1 MKTGNFLLVLVLLA
15 AAGSPV
21 QLAAQATSTGSGQ
34 AYPAKPV
41 RVIVPFPPGGGTDVQ
56 ARVLFKEMG
65 DQLKQIFIID
75 NRSGAGGLVGAEV
88 VVNSPADGYTLLLTT
103 ATIAINAT
111 LYAKILK
118 FNPEKQLAPVTWVST
133 TPLVLS
139 VHPSVP
145 VRTAREMIDLARR
158 KPGVFNA
165 AINVPGST
173 SHMSAELLKQLAKV
187 SFTTVP
193 YKGGGLSMTAL
204 ISGEVD
210 FQFAEGLLVAP
221 QAKAGKARVLA
232 VSTQKPSPTFPGL
245 PTMETI
251 LPGFVIDQWFGLF
264 VPAGTP
270 REIIMAVNGATKK
283 ALNSNAVRTMFE
295 REALTAIG
303 DSPEEFGAHVK
314 REIARYAEIIRK
326 GNITVQ

>member
-1 MKTGNFLLVLVLLA
+1 MKTGYFSRVIVSLGA
-15 AAGSPV
+15 AATFALPAP
-21 QLAAQATSTGSGQ
+21 LPAQG
-34 AYPAKPV
+34 YPAKPV
-41 RVIVPFPPGGGTDVQ
+41 RVIVPFPAGGGTDVT

-65 DQLKQIFIID
+65 DQSKQIFIID
-75 NRSGAGGLVGAEV
+75 NRSGAGGLVGAEA
-88 VVNSPADGYTLLLTT
+88 VVNSPADGYTLLITT
-103 ATIAINAT
+103 TTIAINAT
-111 LYAKILK
+111 LYAKVLK
-118 FNPEKQLAPVTWVST
+118 FSPEKQLAPVTWVST

-145 VRTAREMIDLARR
+145 AKSVREMIDLARR

-173 SHMSAELLKQLAKV
+173 SHMSAELFKQMGKL

-210 FQFAEGLLVAP
+210 FQFAEGLLVGP
-221 QAKAGKARVLA
+221 QAKAGKARMLA
-232 VSTQKPSPTFPGL
+232 VSTQKPSASFPGL
-245 PTMETI
+245 PTMDS
-251 LPGFVIDQWFGLF
+251 LMPGFVIDQWFGLF

-270 REIIMAVNGATKK
+270 RDIVMAINGATKK
-283 ALNSNAVRTMFE
+283 ALDSKAVRSIFE
-295 REALTAIG
+295 QEAMTAVG
-303 DSPEEFGAHVK
+303 DSPEEFSAHMK
-314 REIARYAEIIRK
+314 REIVRYAEIIRK

>member
-1 MKTGNFLLVLVLLA
+1 
-15 AAGSPV
+15 
-21 QLAAQATSTGSGQ
+21 
-34 AYPAKPV
+34 
-41 RVIVPFPPGGGTDVQ
+41 
-56 ARVLFKEMG
+56 MG
-65 DQLKQIFIID
+65 EQLKQIFIID
-75 NRSGAGGLVGAEV
+75 NRSGAGGLVGAEA
-88 VVNSPADGYTLLLTT
+88 VVNSPADGYTLLITT
-103 ATIAINAT
+103 TTIAINST

-118 FNPEKQLAPVTWVST
+118 FSPEKQLAPVTWVST

-145 VRTAREMIDLARR
+145 AKSVREMIELARR

-173 SHMSAELLKQLAKV
+173 SHMSAELFKQLGGL

-210 FQFAEGLLVAP
+210 FQFAEGLLVGP
-221 QAKAGKARVLA
+221 QARAGRARMLA
-232 VSTQKPSPTFPGL
+232 VSTQKPSAAFPGV
-245 PTMETI
+245 PTMDSI
-251 LPGFVIDQWFGLF
+251 MPGFVVDQWFGMF
-264 VPAGTP
+264 APAGTP
-270 REIIMAVNGATKK
+270 RDVVMAINGATKR
-283 ALNSNAVRTMFE
+283 ALDSKAVRTTFE
-295 REALTAIG
+295 QEAMTAVG

>member
-1 MKTGNFLLVLVLLA
+1 MKAGNSLLVLGLLA
-15 AAGSPV
+15 AVVSPAP
-21 QLAAQATSTGSGQ
+21 LAAQ

-41 RVIVPFPPGGGTDVQ
+41 RVIVPFPAGGGTDVT

-65 DQLKQIFIID
+65 DQSKQIFIID
-75 NRSGAGGLVGAEV
+75 NRSGAGGLVGAEA
-88 VVNSPADGYTLLLTT
+88 VVNAPADGYTVLITT
-103 ATIAINAT
+103 TTIAINTT

-118 FNPEKQLAPVTWVST
+118 FSPEKQLAPVTWVST

-145 VRTAREMIDLARR
+145 ARNVREMIDLARK

-173 SHMSAELLKQLAKV
+173 SHMSAELFKQLGGL

-210 FQFAEGLLVAP
+210 FQFAEGLLVVP
-221 QAKAGKARVLA
+221 QARAGKARTLA
-232 VSTQKPSPTFPGL
+232 VSTQKPSAAFPGV
-245 PTMETI
+245 PTMDSI
-251 LPGFVIDQWFGLF
+251 MPGFVVDQWFGMF

-270 REIIMAVNGATKK
+270 RDVVMAINGATKK
-283 ALNSNAVRTMFE
+283 ALDSKSVRATFELEAMTAV
-295 REALTAIG
+295 G
-303 DSPEEFGAHVK
+303 DSPEEFGAHVR

>member
-1 MKTGNFLLVLVLLA
+1 MKASHFLLVAVLISAVVLPA
-15 AAGSPV
+15 
-21 QLAAQATSTGSGQ
+21 QLAAQG
-34 AYPAKPV
+34 YPAKPV
-41 RVIVPFPPGGGTDVQ
+41 RVIVPFPAGGGTDVT

-65 DQLKQIFIID
+65 DQSKQIFIID

-88 VVNSPADGYTLLLTT
+88 VVNSPADGYTLLITT
-103 ATIAINAT
+103 TTIAINPT

-145 VRTAREMIDLARR
+145 AKNVREMIDLARR
-158 KPGVFNA
+158 KPGVLNA

-173 SHMSAELLKQLAKV
+173 SHMSAELFKQLGKL

-204 ISGEVD
+204 IGGEVD
-210 FQFAEGLLVAP
+210 FQFAEGLLVSP
-221 QAKAGKARVLA
+221 QARAGKARMLA
-232 VSTQKPSPTFPGL
+232 VSTQKPSPFFPGL
-245 PTMETI
+245 PTMDSI
-251 LPGFVIDQWFGLF
+251 MPGFVVNQWFGIF

-270 REIIMAVNGATKK
+270 RDIVMAVNSATRK
-283 ALNSNAVRTMFE
+283 ALDSKAVRVVFE
-295 REALTAIG
+295 QEAMTAVG
-303 DSPEEFGAHVK
+303 DSPDEFGAHVK
-314 REIARYAEIIRK
+314 RELARYAEIIRK

>member
-1 MKTGNFLLVLVLLA
+1 MKTRDFPRAIVALGAVAALALPAPLLA
-15 AAGSPV
+15 QG
-21 QLAAQATSTGSGQ
+21 
-34 AYPAKPV
+34 YPAKPV
-41 RVIVPFPPGGGTDVQ
+41 RVIVPFPAGGGTDVT

-65 DQLKQIFIID
+65 DQSKQIFIID
-75 NRSGAGGLVGAEV
+75 NRSGAGGLVGAEA
-88 VVNSPADGYTLLLTT
+88 VVNSPADGYTLLITT
-103 ATIAINAT
+103 TTIAINTT

-145 VRTAREMIDLARR
+145 AKNAREMIDLARR

-173 SHMSAELLKQLAKV
+173 SHMSAELFKQLGNLQ
-187 SFTTVP
+187 FTTVP

-210 FQFAEGLLVAP
+210 FQFAEGLLVGP
-221 QAKAGKARVLA
+221 QARAGKARMLA
-232 VSTQKPSPTFPGL
+232 VSTQKPSPSFPGL
-245 PTMETI
+245 PTMDSI
-251 LPGFVIDQWFGLF
+251 MPGFAIDQWFGMF

-270 REIIMAVNGATKK
+270 RDVVMAINGATKK
-283 ALNSNAVRTMFE
+283 ALDSKAVRTTFE
-295 REALTAIG
+295 QEAMTAVG
-303 DSPEEFGAHVK
+303 DSPEEFGAHVRK
-314 REIARYAEIIRK
+314 EIARYAEIIRK

>member
-1 MKTGNFLLVLVLLA
+1 MKASHFLLVAVLISAVVLPA
-15 AAGSPV
+15 
-21 QLAAQATSTGSGQ
+21 QLAAQS
-34 AYPAKPV
+34 YPAKPV
-41 RVIVPFPPGGGTDVQ
+41 RVIVPFPAGGGTDVT

-65 DQLKQIFIID
+65 DQSKQIFIID

-88 VVNSPADGYTLLLTT
+88 VVNSPADGYTLLITT
-103 ATIAINAT
+103 TTIAINPT

-145 VRTAREMIDLARR
+145 AKNVREMIDLARR
-158 KPGVFNA
+158 KPGVLNA

-173 SHMSAELLKQLAKV
+173 SHMSAELFKQLGKL

-204 ISGEVD
+204 IGGEVD
-210 FQFAEGLLVAP
+210 FQFAEGLLVSP
-221 QAKAGKARVLA
+221 QARAGKARMLA
-232 VSTQKPSPTFPGL
+232 VSTQKPSPFFPGL
-245 PTMETI
+245 PTMDSI
-251 LPGFVIDQWFGLF
+251 MPGFVVNQWFGIF

-270 REIIMAVNGATKK
+270 RDIVMAVNSATRK
-283 ALNSNAVRTMFE
+283 ALDSKAVRVVFE
-295 REALTAIG
+295 QEAMTAVG
-303 DSPEEFGAHVK
+303 DSPDEFGAHVK
-314 REIARYAEIIRK
+314 RELARYAEIIRK

>member
-1 MKTGNFLLVLVLLA
+1 M
-15 AAGSPV
+15 S
-21 QLAAQATSTGSGQ
+21 
-34 AYPAKPV
+34 
-41 RVIVPFPPGGGTDVQ
+41 
-56 ARVLFKEMG
+56 E
-65 DQLKQIFIID
+65 QLKQIFIID

-88 VVNSPADGYTLLLTT
+88 VVNSPADGYTLLITT
-103 ATIAINAT
+103 TTIAINTT

-145 VRTAREMIDLARR
+145 ARNVREMIDLTRR
-158 KPGVFNA
+158 KPGALNA

-173 SHMSAELLKQLAKV
+173 SHMSAELFKQMGKV

-210 FQFAEGLLVAP
+210 FQFAEGLLVGP
-221 QAKAGKARVLA
+221 QARVGKARMLA
-232 VSTQKPSPTFPGL
+232 VSTQKPSASFPGL
-245 PTMETI
+245 PTMDSI
-251 LPGFVIDQWFGLF
+251 MPGFVIDQWFGMF

-270 REIIMAVNGATKK
+270 RDVVMAINGATKK
-283 ALNSNAVRTMFE
+283 ALDSKAVRTVFE
-295 REALTAIG
+295 QEAMTPVG
-303 DSPEEFGAHVK
+303 DSPEEFGAHVR

-326 GNITVQ
+326 GNVTVQ

>member
-1 MKTGNFLLVLVLLA
+1 MKTSEFPRVVVLLA
-15 AAGSPV
+15 SIAAIALPA
-21 QLAAQATSTGSGQ
+21 QLSAQ

-65 DQLKQIFIID
+65 EQFKQIIIID
-75 NRSGAGGLVGAEV
+75 NRGGASGLIGAEA
-88 VVNSPADGYTLLLTT
+88 VVNSPADGYTVLFTT
-103 ATIAINAT
+103 ATIAINTT
-111 LYAKILK
+111 LNSKIMK
-118 FNPEKQLAPVTWVST
+118 FHPERNLAPVTWVST

-145 VRTAREMIDLARR
+145 ARSARDMIDIARR
-158 KPGVFNA
+158 KPGIFNA

-173 SHMSAELLKQLAKV
+173 SHLAAELFKQLGNL

-232 VSTQKPSPTFPGL
+232 VSTLKPSPTFPDL
-245 PTMETI
+245 PTMNSI
-251 LPGFVIDQWFGLF
+251 MPGFVIDQWFGMF

-270 REIIMAVNGATKK
+270 REIVAT
-283 ALNSNAVRTMFE
+283 LNSATRKGLETRAVRAMFE
-295 REALTAIG
+295 TDALTAVG
-303 DSPEEFGAHVK
+303 NSPEEFGAFVK
-314 REIARYAEIIRK
+314 SEIARYAEIIRK
-326 GNITVQ
+326 GNITAQ

>member
-1 MKTGNFLLVLVLLA
+1 MKTGNFLLVFVVLTA
-15 AAGSPV
+15 VVFPAP
-21 QLAAQATSTGSGQ
+21 LAAQG
-34 AYPAKPV
+34 YPAKPV

-75 NRSGAGGLVGAEV
+75 NRSGAGGLVGAEAA
-88 VVNSPADGYTLLLTT
+88 VNSPADGYTLLLTT
-103 ATIAINAT
+103 ATIAINTT

-145 VRTAREMIDLARR
+145 ARSAREMIDLARR

-173 SHMSAELLKQLAKV
+173 SHMSAELLKQLGKV

-210 FQFAEGLLVAP
+210 FQFAEGLLVGP
-221 QAKAGKARVLA
+221 QARAGKARMLA
-232 VSTQKPSPTFPGL
+232 VSTQKPSPSFPGL
-245 PTMETI
+245 PTMDSI
-251 LPGFVIDQWFGLF
+251 LPGFVVDQWFGLF

-270 REIIMAVNGATKK
+270 RDIVMAVNGATKK
-283 ALNSNAVRTMFE
+283 ALDAKAVRAMFE
-295 REALTAIG
+295 QEALTAIG

-326 GNITVQ
+326 GNITIQ

>member
-1 MKTGNFLLVLVLLA
+1 MKTKSFLRVIVTLGAVAALASPAPLLA
-15 AAGSPV
+15 QG
-21 QLAAQATSTGSGQ
+21 
-34 AYPAKPV
+34 YPAKPV

-75 NRSGAGGLVGAEV
+75 NRSGAGGLVGAELV
-88 VVNSPADGYTLLLTT
+88 ANSPADGYTLLLTT

-111 LYAKILK
+111 LYTKVLK

-145 VRTAREMIDLARR
+145 VRTAREMIDLARS
-158 KPGVFNA
+158 KPGIFNA

-173 SHMSAELLKQLAKV
+173 SHMSAELFKQLGKL

-210 FQFAEGLLVAP
+210 FQFAEGLLVGP
-221 QAKAGKARVLA
+221 QARAGKARMLA
-232 VSTQKPSPTFPGL
+232 VSTQKPSPSFPGL
-245 PTMETI
+245 PTMDSI
-251 LPGFVIDQWFGLF
+251 MPGFVIDQWFGLF
-264 VPAGTP
+264 VPTGTP
-270 REIIMAVNGATKK
+270 RDIVIAVNGATKK
-283 ALNSNAVRTMFE
+283 ALDSKAVRAMFE
-295 REALTAIG
+295 QEALTAIG

-314 REIARYAEIIRK
+314 NEIARYAEIIRR

>member
-1 MKTGNFLLVLVLLA
+1 MKASNFLSVVVLLA
-15 AAGSPV
+15 VVALPAP
-21 QLAAQATSTGSGQ
+21 LAAQG
-34 AYPAKPV
+34 YPAKPV
-41 RVIVPFPPGGGTDVQ
+41 RVIVPFPAGGGTDVT

-65 DQLKQIFIID
+65 EQTKQIFIID
-75 NRSGAGGLVGAEV
+75 NRSGAGGLVGAEA

-103 ATIAINAT
+103 TTIAINAT
-111 LYAKILK
+111 LYAKIVK
-118 FNPEKQLAPVTWVST
+118 FSPEKQLAPVTWVST

-145 VRTAREMIDLARR
+145 AKNVREMIDLARR

-173 SHMSAELLKQLAKV
+173 SHMSAELFKQMGKL

-210 FQFAEGLLVAP
+210 FQFAEGLLVGP
-221 QAKAGKARVLA
+221 QARAGKARMLA
-232 VSTQKPSPTFPGL
+232 VSTQKPSPSFPGV
-245 PTMETI
+245 PTMDSI
-251 LPGFVIDQWFGLF
+251 MPGFVIDQWFGLF
-264 VPAGTP
+264 VPAATP
-270 REIIMAVNGATKK
+270 RDVVMAVNGATKK
-283 ALNSNAVRTMFE
+283 ALDSKAVRTIFE
-295 REALTAIG
+295 QEAMTAVG

-314 REIARYAEIIRK
+314 REMARYAEIIRK
-326 GNITVQ
+326 GNVTVQ

>member
-1 MKTGNFLLVLVLLA
+1 MKTRNYLRVIVSLGTVAALALPAPLLA
-15 AAGSPV
+15 
-21 QLAAQATSTGSGQ
+21 Q

-41 RVIVPFPPGGGTDVQ
+41 RVIVPFPAGGGTDVT

-65 DQLKQIFIID
+65 DQAKQIFIID
-75 NRSGAGGLVGAEV
+75 NRSGAGGLVGAEA
-88 VVNSPADGYTLLLTT
+88 VVNSPADGYTLLITT
-103 ATIAINAT
+103 TTIAINST

-118 FNPEKQLAPVTWVST
+118 FSPEKQLAPVTWVST

-145 VRTAREMIDLARR
+145 ARNVREMIDLARK

-173 SHMSAELLKQLAKV
+173 SHMSAELFKQLGKL

-221 QAKAGKARVLA
+221 QAKAGRARVLA
-232 VSTQKPSPTFPGL
+232 VSTQKPSASFPGL
-245 PTMETI
+245 PTMDSI
-251 LPGFVIDQWFGLF
+251 MPGFVIDQWFGMF

-270 REIIMAVNGATKK
+270 RDVVMAINGATKK
-283 ALNSNAVRTMFE
+283 ALDSKAVRTIFE
-295 REALTAIG
+295 QEAMTAVG

-326 GNITVQ
+326 GNVTVQ

>member
-1 MKTGNFLLVLVLLA
+1 MKTRFIPRVIVSLGAVAALIVSAPLLA
-15 AAGSPV
+15 QG
-21 QLAAQATSTGSGQ
+21 
-34 AYPAKPV
+34 YPAKPV
-41 RVIVPFPPGGGTDVQ
+41 RVIVPFPAGGGTDVV

-103 ATIAINAT
+103 ATIAINTT
-111 LYAKILK
+111 LYAKVLK
-118 FNPEKQLAPVTWVST
+118 FNPEKQLTPVTWVST

-145 VRTAREMIDLARR
+145 AKTAREMIDLARKR
-158 KPGVFNA
+158 PGIFNA

-173 SHMSAELLKQLAKV
+173 SHMSAELLKQLANV

-221 QAKAGKARVLA
+221 QANAGKARVLA
-232 VSTQKPSPTFPGL
+232 VSTQKPSPTFPNL
-245 PTMETI
+245 PTMDSI

-270 REIIMAVNGATKK
+270 RDIVM
-283 ALNSNAVRTMFE
+283 ALNAAVKKGLDTKSIRDMFE
-295 REALTAIG
+295 REAMTAIG
-303 DSPEEFGAHVK
+303 DSPEEFSAHVK
-314 REIARYAEIIRK
+314 REIARYADIIRR

>member
-1 MKTGNFLLVLVLLA
+1 MKTRNFPRVIVSLGAIAAFALPAPLLA
-15 AAGSPV
+15 
-21 QLAAQATSTGSGQ
+21 Q

-41 RVIVPFPPGGGTDVQ
+41 RVIVPFPAGGGTDVT
-56 ARVLFKEMG
+56 ARVLFKEMA
-65 DQLKQIFIID
+65 DQSKQIFLID
-75 NRSGAGGLVGAEV
+75 NRSGAGGLVGAEA
-88 VVNSPADGYTLLLTT
+88 VVNSPADGYTLLITT
-103 ATIAINAT
+103 TTIAINTT

-118 FNPEKQLAPVTWVST
+118 FSPEKQLAPVTWVST

-145 VRTAREMIDLARR
+145 ARNVREMIDLTRR
-158 KPGVFNA
+158 KPGALNA

-173 SHMSAELLKQLAKV
+173 SHMSAELFKQMGKV

-210 FQFAEGLLVAP
+210 FQFAEGLLVGP
-221 QAKAGKARVLA
+221 QARVGKARMLA
-232 VSTQKPSPTFPGL
+232 VSTQKPSASFPGL
-245 PTMETI
+245 PTMDSI
-251 LPGFVIDQWFGLF
+251 MPGFVIDQWFGMF

-270 REIIMAVNGATKK
+270 RDVVMAINGATKK
-283 ALNSNAVRTMFE
+283 ALDSKAVRTVFE
-295 REALTAIG
+295 QEAMTPVG
-303 DSPEEFGAHVK
+303 DSPEEFGAHVR

-326 GNITVQ
+326 GNVTVQ

>member
-1 MKTGNFLLVLVLLA
+1 MRTGDLPRVIVSLGAVAALALPVPLLA
-15 AAGSPV
+15 QG
-21 QLAAQATSTGSGQ
+21 
-34 AYPAKPV
+34 YPAKPV
-41 RVIVPFPPGGGTDVQ
+41 RVIIPFPAGGGTDVQ

-103 ATIAINAT
+103 ATIAINTT
-111 LYAKILK
+111 LYAKTLK
-118 FNPEKQLAPVTWVST
+118 FSPAKQLAPVTWVST

-145 VRTAREMIDLARR
+145 VRTAQEMIDLARR

-173 SHMSAELLKQLAKV
+173 SHMSAELFKQLGNL

-210 FQFAEGLLVAP
+210 FQFAEGLLVGP
-221 QAKAGKARVLA
+221 QARAGKARMLA
-232 VSTQKPSPTFPGL
+232 VSTQKPSASFPGL
-245 PTMETI
+245 PTMDSI
-251 LPGFVIDQWFGLF
+251 MPGFVIDQWFGLF

-270 REIIMAVNGATKK
+270 RDIVMAVNAATKK
-283 ALNSNAVRTMFE
+283 ALDSKAVRAMFE
-295 REALTAIG
+295 QEALTAIG
-303 DSPEEFGAHVK
+303 NSPEEFGAHVQN
-314 REIARYAEIIRK
+314 EIARYSEIIRK

>member
-1 MKTGNFLLVLVLLA
+1 MKAGNSLLVLGLLA
-15 AAGSPV
+15 AVVSPAP
-21 QLAAQATSTGSGQ
+21 LAAQ

-41 RVIVPFPPGGGTDVQ
+41 RVIVPFPAGGGTDVT

-65 DQLKQIFIID
+65 DQSKQIFIID
-75 NRSGAGGLVGAEV
+75 NRSGAGGLVGAEA
-88 VVNSPADGYTLLLTT
+88 VVNAPADGYTVLITT
-103 ATIAINAT
+103 TTIAINTT

-118 FNPEKQLAPVTWVST
+118 FSPEKQLAPVTWVST

-145 VRTAREMIDLARR
+145 ARNVREMIDLARK

-173 SHMSAELLKQLAKV
+173 SHMSAELFKQLGGL

-210 FQFAEGLLVAP
+210 FQFAEGLLVVP
-221 QAKAGKARVLA
+221 QARAGKARTLA
-232 VSTQKPSPTFPGL
+232 VSTQKPSAAFPGV
-245 PTMETI
+245 PTMDSI
-251 LPGFVIDQWFGLF
+251 MPGFVVDQWFGMF

-270 REIIMAVNGATKK
+270 RDVVMAINGATKK
-283 ALNSNAVRTMFE
+283 ALDSKPVRATFELEAMTAV
-295 REALTAIG
+295 G
-303 DSPEEFGAHVK
+303 DSPEEFGAHVR